1 MGIRMTEI
9 HEPIRNGF
17 MSSKDILKTA
27 YEAISDKK
35 GENTRIIDISKVSVI
50 ADYFIVTNGSNVN
63 QVQAIADS
71 VEEKLLEAG
80 VKLKQVEGNNNSGWI
95 LMDFGD
101 VIVHVFSKEERFF
114 YDLERIWSDGTNVEI
129 EDL

>member
-1 MGIRMTEI
+1 
-9 HEPIRNGF
+9 

-50 ADYFIVTNGSNVN
+50 ADYFIVTNGSNVD

-71 VEEKLLEAG
+71 VEEKLLETG

>member
-1 MGIRMTEI
+1 
-9 HEPIRNGF
+9 

-71 VEEKLLEAG
+71 VEEKLLETG

-101 VIVHVFSKEERFF
+101 VIVHVFSKEECFF

>member
-1 MGIRMTEI
+1 
-9 HEPIRNGF
+9 

-71 VEEKLLEAG
+71 VEEKLLESG

>member
-1 MGIRMTEI
+1 
-9 HEPIRNGF
+9 

-27 YEAISDKK
+27 YEAISDNK
-35 GENTRIIDISKVSVI
+35 GENTRIIDISNVSVI

-80 VKLKQVEGNNNSGWI
+80 VKLQQVEGNNNSGWI

-114 YDLERIWSDGTNVEI
+114 YDLERIWSDGTNIEI

>member
-1 MGIRMTEI
+1 
-9 HEPIRNGF
+9 

-35 GENTRIIDISKVSVI
+35 GENTRIIDISK
-50 ADYFIVTNGSNVN
+50 
-63 QVQAIADS
+63 

-114 YDLERIWSDGTNVEI
+114 YDLERIWSDGTNIEI

>member
-1 MGIRMTEI
+1 
-9 HEPIRNGF
+9 

-101 VIVHVFSKEERFF
+101 VIVHVFSMTLSESGAMEPTLK
-114 YDLERIWSDGTNVEI
+114 
-129 EDL
+129 

>member
-1 MGIRMTEI
+1 
-9 HEPIRNGF
+9 

-71 VEEKLLEAG
+71 VEEKLLETG

-114 YDLERIWSDGTNVEI
+114 YDLERIWSDGTNIEI

>member
-1 MGIRMTEI
+1 
-9 HEPIRNGF
+9 

-71 VEEKLLEAG
+71 VEEKLLEVG

>member
-1 MGIRMTEI
+1 
-9 HEPIRNGF
+9 

-71 VEEKLLEAG
+71 VEEKLLETG

>member
-1 MGIRMTEI
+1 
-9 HEPIRNGF
+9 

-71 VEEKLLEAG
+71 VEEKLLETG

-114 YDLERIWSDGTNVEI
+114 YDLERIWSDGINVEI

>member
-1 MGIRMTEI
+1 
-9 HEPIRNGF
+9 

-95 LMDFGD
+95 LM
-101 VIVHVFSKEERFF
+101 EERFF

>member
-1 MGIRMTEI
+1 
-9 HEPIRNGF
+9 

-71 VEEKLLEAG
+71 VEEKLLEAS

>member
-1 MGIRMTEI
+1 
-9 HEPIRNGF
+9 

-35 GENTRIIDISKVSVI
+35 GESTRIIDISKLSVI
-50 ADYFIVTNGSNVN
+50 ADYFIVNNGSNVN